1 MRTLKFMF
9 ALLIGGLILSAPLMF
24 GKAEYSKT
32 EKKTCTYCHVDIKKS
47 PKDLND
53 VGKCY
58 AKNNHS
64 LKGCEEKESEKK

>member
-1 MRTLKFMF
+1 MKTLKVIF
-9 ALLIGGLILSAPLMF
+9 ALLIGGLTLSATLMF

-32 EKKTCTYCHVDIKKS
+32 EKKACTYCHVDIKKS

-64 LKGCEEKESEKK
+64 LKGCEAKGTEKK